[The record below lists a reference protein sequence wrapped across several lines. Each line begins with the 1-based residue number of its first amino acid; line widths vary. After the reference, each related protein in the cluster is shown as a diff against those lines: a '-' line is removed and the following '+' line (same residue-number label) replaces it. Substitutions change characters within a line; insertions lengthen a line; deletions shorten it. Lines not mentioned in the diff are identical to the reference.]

1 VFTHYLDNK
10 TITVFLTNAL
20 FMGLKLNDVK
30 TITETD
36 INVFLSAY
44 LTKRVQ
50 YNDVDPDKKMLDSDT
65 TILIEEKNI
74 V

>member
-1 VFTHYLDNK
+1 
-10 TITVFLTNAL
+10 
-20 FMGLKLNDVK
+20 MGLKLNDVK

-44 LTKRVQ
+44 LTRKVQ
-50 YNDVDPDKKMLDSDT
+50 YNDVDPDKKILESDKESDKE
-65 TILIEEKNI
+65 ILLTEINT